1 MNYNCFIDNLV
12 QKFLNNF
19 MENLL
24 QFLGELQNNN
34 NKPWFDENRKTYENC
49 KKEFLQL
56 IDLIIKDI
64 ATFEPDLANLEPK
77 KCIFR
82 INRDIRFSKNKE
94 PYKNNFGA
102 WFALKKGENEMA
114 GYYIHI
120 EPNDK
125 SFVAGGIYM
134 PSNEY
139 LKKIRQ
145 EIDYNKKALDDI
157 LNDTQYLKYFN
168 GLQGEKL
175 SRPPQGY
182 TADNEA
188 IEYLKLKSF
197 TSTTPLTDEQINS
210 NNLKDS
216 VTERFKALA
225 PLNRFLNVIFEQ

>member
-1 MNYNCFIDNLV
+1 MNYYCFIDNLV

-19 MENLL
+19 MENVLH
-24 QFLGELQNNN
+24 FLGELQNNN
-34 NKPWFDENRKTYENC
+34 NKPWFDENRKTYESC

-64 ATFEPDLANLEPK
+64 ATFEPELTNLDPK

-114 GYYIHI
+114 GFYIHI
-120 EPNDK
+120 EPNNK
-125 SFVAGGIYM
+125 SFVAGGMYM

-145 EIDYNKKALDDI
+145 EIDYNKKELDDI
-157 LNDTQYLKYFN
+157 LNNPLYLKYFT

-188 IEYLKLKSF
+188 IEYLKHKSF
-197 TSTTPLTDEQINS
+197 INSSPITDEVLLS
-210 NNLKDS
+210 SDLKNQ
-216 VTERFKALA
+216 VIERFKALA
-225 PLNRFLNVIFEQ
+225 PLNKFLNVIFEQ